1 LPKDPALL
9 AERPEARNL
18 VGIYAAATG
27 ESEADVLARFA
38 GQGFG
43 AFKPALADAL
53 VALIAP
59 LRSRLI
65 ELRSNPVEI
74 DRHLAEGAEQAK
86 RLAAPTLAAAY
97 RAVGLTR

>member
-1 LPKDPALL
+1 LPEDPALL

-18 VGIYAAATG
+18 VGIFAAAAG
-27 ESEADVLARFA
+27 ETEAEVLSRFA

-59 LRSRLI
+59 LRARLI
-65 ELRSNPVEI
+65 ELRNHPEVI